1 MGWSV
6 YSCTRLNY
14 SYIFNGTHRKMHV
27 HVHVTVKMWEWPGD
41 EIRGYGGG
49 WYTNVQVIVT
59 RP

>member
-6 YSCTRLNY
+6 YPCTRLNY

-27 HVHVTVKMWEWPGD
+27 HVHITVKMWEWPGD

-49 WYTNVQVIVT
+49 W
-59 RP
+59 